1 MVPDPGDRRGR
12 RPDRG
17 RGHRRHHGEA
27 DRRRTRPL
35 RAARDRAVSDV
46 TTLVLLRH
54 GETLLT
60 PERRL
65 SGSGGTNPGL
75 SPAGRRQAA
84 ATADALA
91 RRGGIDA
98 VVTSPMRRCRE
109 TAQAVATRLGLSLQ
123 VERDLREADFGT
135 WEGLTFAEVRARYP
149 DDLDAWLASPEM
161 PPSGAG
167 ETMRQVAGRV
177 TAVRDGL
184 TVRYAGATVLVVS
197 HVGPLRTLI
206 RLALQAPPHSLF
218 RIEVAAASLST
229 VTYEKDGTATVRALN
244 DTHHLN

>member
-1 MVPDPGDRRGR
+1 M
-12 RPDRG
+12 
-17 RGHRRHHGEA
+17 
-27 DRRRTRPL
+27 
-35 RAARDRAVSDV
+35 SDA

-65 SGSGGTNPGL
+65 SGSGGSNPGL
-75 SPAGRRQAA
+75 SPVGRHQARA
-84 ATADALA
+84 AADALA
-91 RRGGIDA
+91 HRGDIA
-98 VVTSPMRRCRE
+98 AIVTSPMRRCQE
-109 TAQAVATRLGLSLQ
+109 TAHSVAACLGLSVQ
-123 VERDLREADFGT
+123 TDRDLREADFGA
-135 WEGLTFAEVRARYP
+135 WEGLTFGEVRERYP
-149 DDLDAWLASPEM
+149 DDLSAWFASPES

-167 ETMRQVAGRV
+167 ETMHQVTRRV

-184 TVRYAGATVLVVS
+184 TARYAGATVLVVS

-218 RIEVAAASLST
+218 RMEVAAASLST
-229 VTYEKDGTATVRALN
+229 VTYEKDGKATVQTLN

>member
-1 MVPDPGDRRGR
+1 M
-12 RPDRG
+12 
-17 RGHRRHHGEA
+17 
-27 DRRRTRPL
+27 
-35 RAARDRAVSDV
+35 

-60 PERRL
+60 PQRRL
-65 SGSGGTNPGL
+65 SGSGGSNPGL
-75 SPAGRRQAA
+75 SPAGRRQAQ

-91 RRGGIDA
+91 HRGDIEA

-109 TAQAVATRLGLSLQ
+109 TALTVAAGLGQSIQ
-123 VERDLREADFGT
+123 VDPDLREADFGA
-135 WEGLTFAEVRARYP
+135 WEGLTFTEVRERYP
-149 DDLDAWLASPEM
+149 DDLSAWLASPET

-167 ETMRQVAGRV
+167 ETMQQVTRRAA
-177 TAVRDGL
+177 AVRDGL
-184 TVRYAGATVLVVS
+184 LAQYAGATVVVVS

-218 RIEVAAASLST
+218 RMEVAAASLST
-229 VTYEKDGTATVRALN
+229 VTYDADGIATVQALN